1 MTDTHTTDLVA
12 RLREWDHCW
21 PARWL
26 DTAVPQAADTIERLT
41 RERDA
46 EKADAAKWFAEYM
59 ALSHKQKGP
68 VPDAALQA
76 RIAELTR
83 ERDEARVVIQED
95 GEDIA
100 KQVTRAER
108 AEGRV
113 RDLNVVVENWR
124 TLHTDDKA
132 RIAKLEAALKP
143 FAAMPC
149 GICENDDPAIG
160 VERCSDD
167 TPVYVTRHD
176 HGGQT
181 VTAGHFRAARAALED
196 TP

>member
-1 MTDTHTTDLVA
+1 MTDNDLVA
-12 RLREWDHCW
+12 RLRDQQDMIQLGED
-21 PARWL
+21 AYE
-26 DTAVPQAADTIERLT
+26 AADAIERLK
-41 RERDA
+41 ELADKFMWQVRDTCA
-46 EKADAAKWFAEYM
+46 
-59 ALSHKQKGP
+59 
-68 VPDAALQA
+68 
-76 RIAELTR
+76 
-83 ERDEARVVIQED
+83 
-95 GEDIA
+95 
-100 KQVTRAER
+100 RAEA
-108 AEGRV
+108 AE
-113 RDLNVVVENWR
+113 
-124 TLHTDDKA
+124 A

-196 TP
+196 KP